1 MGVNLYGSI
10 RKDGL
15 KKIQIQILQPDLEQK
30 KMRFFVLLAVLAVVA
45 TSGWAQQSGGF
56 FGTLRNFF
64 RPRRQQPAF
73 RPQQQNQQQSFRPQQ
88 NQQSFSSQPQ
98 VQQNSFQPA
107 ANNGFR
113 QQNPNNN
120 RFVPQQQQQT
130 RFVSSNN
137 NNNQG
142 SRPNSGFRNVAPS
155 VNFNQNPSSNEIIP
169 NNNQSP
175 SSSSISSNQGSQSS
189 TFSAPSNSRPSQSSS
204 SNSAGGCGTP
214 FEDPN
219 DRESP
224 RCPDAEANH
233 FWNGKRFIITWLN
246 GDNCKSFTGV
256 QADNYCKAQG
266 GRAVSL
272 DTNEAAEHFL
282 GESARHAQR
291 YYWTGGRLDHKCKV
305 LTWPSGARE
314 GWTEGTR
321 YWSNTGGWEP
331 EPRPQ
336 PDNRQ
341 ELLEGGE
348 PETCLGILNNFY
360 ADGIKWH
367 DVACHHKKPTICQL
381 DN

>member
-120 RFVPQQQQQT
+120 RFVPQQQQQA

-137 NNNQG
+137 NN
-142 SRPNSGFRNVAPS
+142 
-155 VNFNQNPSSNEIIP
+155 
-169 NNNQSP
+169 
-175 SSSSISSNQGSQSS
+175 NQGSQSS

-204 SNSAGGCGTP
+204 SNSA
-214 FEDPN
+214 
-219 DRESP
+219 
-224 RCPDAEANH
+224 
-233 FWNGKRFIITWLN
+233 
-246 GDNCKSFTGV
+246 
-256 QADNYCKAQG
+256 
-266 GRAVSL
+266 
-272 DTNEAAEHFL
+272 
-282 GESARHAQR
+282 
-291 YYWTGGRLDHKCKV
+291 
-305 LTWPSGARE
+305 
-314 GWTEGTR
+314 
-321 YWSNTGGWEP
+321 
-331 EPRPQ
+331 
-336 PDNRQ
+336 
-341 ELLEGGE
+341 
-348 PETCLGILNNFY
+348 
-360 ADGIKWH
+360 
-367 DVACHHKKPTICQL
+367 
-381 DN
+381 